1 MQNVSKMAIPPKY
14 SRRKILAIVR
24 HNIRLLKLIDNP
36 KTLELD
42 KLREIV
48 LNMKPQH
55 LSPEEL
61 ENIEALAT
69 TNSFCTV
76 RDIKERINEFE
87 IFTNFLN
94 FFNLKSDNH
103 V

>member
-1 MQNVSKMAIPPKY
+1 MQNTSKTAIPLKY

-36 KTLELD
+36 KTLDLY
-42 KLREIV
+42 KFNEIM
-48 LNMKPQH
+48 LNMKPQY

-61 ENIEALAT
+61 EIIEALAT
-69 TNSFCTV
+69 TNSFCTI
-76 RDIKERINEFE
+76 RDIKERVNEFE

-94 FFNLKSDNH
+94 FFNLKSNNH